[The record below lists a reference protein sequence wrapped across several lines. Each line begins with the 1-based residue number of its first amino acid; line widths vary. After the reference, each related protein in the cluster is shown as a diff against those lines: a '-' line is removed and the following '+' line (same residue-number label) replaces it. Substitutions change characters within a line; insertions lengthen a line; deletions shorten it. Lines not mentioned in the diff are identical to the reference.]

1 MAKEII
7 ETEFDNLVVENDFVD
22 LGSVTISFV
31 NNIAWIVT
39 REFAE
44 ISVEDMQ
51 KQLDVCAAYYHVQ
64 NFGVLVDASKY
75 CVISNQAKSLLASS
89 AYSNRKAIAIVSRS
103 LPLRM
108 LANFYISVFKPNT
121 PTRLFKNVDE
131 SEKWLNN
138 MLSQQQDQSS
148 N

>member
-1 MAKEII
+1 MTKELI
-7 ETEFDNLVVENDFVD
+7 ETELSDLIDENGCAD

-31 NNIAWIVT
+31 KNIAWIVT

-51 KQLDVCAAYYHVQ
+51 KQMDVCAAYYPVE

-89 AYSNRKAIAIVSRS
+89 VYPNRKAIAIVSRS
-103 LPLRM
+103 LPLRI

-131 SEKWLNN
+131 SEKWLRN
-138 MLSQQQDQSS
+138 ML
-148 N
+148 NV